1 MGKYG
6 LSHTEFAIMEFF
18 WQKDTPVPFKEILDY
33 FNTEKGMNRK
43 KQTLGTYLSNLR
55 RSGLIDA
62 DDKSSKYNMY
72 YYKCSRSELI
82 QNWTKK
88 MVKDSFDGSI
98 SNFVTAFTGG
108 KKLSPEEAENLK
120 KLL

>member
-1 MGKYG
+1 
-6 LSHTEFAIMEFF
+6 
-18 WQKDTPVPFKEILDY
+18 
-33 FNTEKGMNRK
+33 
-43 KQTLGTYLSNLR
+43 
-55 RSGLIDA
+55 
-62 DDKSSKYNMY
+62 MY

>member
-33 FNTEKGMNRK
+33 FNTEKGMNWK

-98 SNFVTAFTGG
+98 SNFVTAFTG
-108 KKLSPEEAENLK
+108 
-120 KLL
+120 